1 MQWNFIL
8 IAEAMPLFYRNK
20 MKSFNKQIILNE
32 VKDYLYITL
41 ALTMFA
47 FSYTSFLL
55 PYEIVTGG
63 LTGLASLFYYSVRLP
78 IEDTF
83 FVVNLALLAVALKI
97 LGLKFLI
104 KTIYAIVALSIL
116 LWAAQLIAPHTPEG
130 NLVKA
135 LGEGNDFMAVIIGSI
150 VNGAALAMVFLH
162 NGSTGGVDIIAACV
176 NKYRDLSL
184 GTVIQIVDVCIV
196 SSSYFLFEDF
206 SKIVFGLCTIVIE
219 TVALDYIMNARRES
233 VQFMIFSKKYQEI
246 ADAVARTVDTGVTI
260 LDGHGWYTGKEVK
273 VLCTLTRKRNSVTV
287 FRLIKMIDPDAF
299 VSQSRVI
306 GVYGEGFD
314 TIKIKVKKQE
324 TTTDKK
330 TEKNK

>member
-1 MQWNFIL
+1 
-8 IAEAMPLFYRNK
+8 
-20 MKSFNKQIILNE
+20 MKSIDSQILRNE
-32 VKDYLYITL
+32 VKDYFYITL
-41 ALTMFA
+41 ALSLIA
-47 FSYTSFLL
+47 FSYTAFLL

-63 LTGLASLFYYSVRLP
+63 LAGLASLFYYAVRLP

-83 FVVNLALLAVALKI
+83 FVVNVVLLIGALKI
-97 LGLKFLI
+97 LGFKFLI
-104 KTIYAIVALSIL
+104 KTIYATVVLSFF
-116 LWAAQLIAPHTPEG
+116 LWAAQEIAPHTADG
-130 NLVKA
+130 NLIKS
-135 LGEGNDFMAVIIGSI
+135 LGEGNEFMAVIIGSFI
-150 VNGAALAMVFLH
+150 NGAGLAIVFLH
-162 NGSTGGVDIIAACV
+162 NGSTGGVDIIAASV
-176 NKYRDLSL
+176 NKYRDMSL
-184 GTVIQIVDVCIV
+184 GTVIQMVDICIV
-196 SSSYFLFEDF
+196 SSSYFIFDDF

-219 TVALDYIMNARRES
+219 TVSLDYIMNARRES

-314 TIKIKVKKQE
+314 TIKIKVKKKDE
-324 TTTDKK
+324 TDSS
-330 TEKNK
+330 NKQ

>member
-1 MQWNFIL
+1 
-8 IAEAMPLFYRNK
+8 
-20 MKSFNKQIILNE
+20 MKSIDSQILRNE
-32 VKDYLYITL
+32 IKDYFYITL
-41 ALTMFA
+41 ALSLIA
-47 FSYTSFLL
+47 FSYTAFLL

-63 LTGLASLFYYSVRLP
+63 LAGLASLFYYAVRLP

-83 FVVNLALLAVALKI
+83 FVVNVVLLIGALKI
-97 LGLKFLI
+97 LGFKFLI
-104 KTIYAIVALSIL
+104 KTIYATVVLSFF
-116 LWAAQLIAPHTPEG
+116 LWAAQEIAPHTADG
-130 NLVKA
+130 NLIKS
-135 LGEGNDFMAVIIGSI
+135 LGEGNEFMAVIIGSFI
-150 VNGAALAMVFLH
+150 NGAGLAIVFLH
-162 NGSTGGVDIIAACV
+162 NGSTGGVDIIAASV
-176 NKYRDLSL
+176 NKYRDMSL
-184 GTVIQIVDVCIV
+184 GTVIQMVDICIV
-196 SSSYFLFEDF
+196 SSSYFIFDDF

-219 TVALDYIMNARRES
+219 TVSLDYIMNARRES

-314 TIKIKVKKQE
+314 TIKIKVKKKDE
-324 TTTDKK
+324 TDSS
-330 TEKNK
+330 NKQ

>member
-1 MQWNFIL
+1 
-8 IAEAMPLFYRNK
+8 
-20 MKSFNKQIILNE
+20 MKSIDSQILRNE
-32 VKDYLYITL
+32 VKDYFYITL
-41 ALTMFA
+41 ALSLIA
-47 FSYTSFLL
+47 FSYTAFLL

-63 LTGLASLFYYSVRLP
+63 LAGLASLFYYAVRLP

-83 FVVNLALLAVALKI
+83 FAVNVILLIGALKI
-97 LGLKFLI
+97 LGFKFLI
-104 KTIYAIVALSIL
+104 KTIYATVVLSFF
-116 LWAAQLIAPHTPEG
+116 LWAAQEIAPHTADG
-130 NLVKA
+130 NLIKS
-135 LGEGNDFMAVIIGSI
+135 LGEGNEFMAVIIGSFI
-150 VNGAALAMVFLH
+150 NGAGLAIVFLH
-162 NGSTGGVDIIAACV
+162 NGSTGGVDIIAASV
-176 NKYRDLSL
+176 NKYRDMSL
-184 GTVIQIVDVCIV
+184 GTVIQMVDICIV
-196 SSSYFLFEDF
+196 SSSYFIFDDF

-219 TVALDYIMNARRES
+219 TVSLDYIMNARRES

-314 TIKIKVKKQE
+314 TIKIKVKKKDE
-324 TTTDKK
+324 TDSS
-330 TEKNK
+330 NKQ

>member
-1 MQWNFIL
+1 
-8 IAEAMPLFYRNK
+8 
-20 MKSFNKQIILNE
+20 MKSIDSQILRNE
-32 VKDYLYITL
+32 VKDYFYITL
-41 ALTMFA
+41 ALSLIA
-47 FSYTSFLL
+47 FSYTVFLL

-63 LTGLASLFYYSVRLP
+63 LAGLASLFYYAVRLP

-83 FVVNLALLAVALKI
+83 FAVNVILLIGALKI
-97 LGLKFLI
+97 LGFKFLI
-104 KTIYAIVALSIL
+104 KTIYATVVLSFF
-116 LWAAQLIAPHTPEG
+116 LWAAQEIAPHTADG
-130 NLVKA
+130 NLIKS
-135 LGEGNDFMAVIIGSI
+135 LGEGNEFMAVIIGSFI
-150 VNGAALAMVFLH
+150 NGAGLAIVFLH
-162 NGSTGGVDIIAACV
+162 NGSTGGVDIIAASV
-176 NKYRDLSL
+176 NKYRDMSL
-184 GTVIQIVDVCIV
+184 GTVIQMVDICIV
-196 SSSYFLFEDF
+196 SSSYFIFDDF

-219 TVALDYIMNARRES
+219 TVSLDYIMNARRES

-314 TIKIKVKKQE
+314 TIKIKVKKKDE
-324 TTTDKK
+324 TDSS
-330 TEKNK
+330 NKQ

>member
-1 MQWNFIL
+1 
-8 IAEAMPLFYRNK
+8 
-20 MKSFNKQIILNE
+20 MKSIDSQILRNE
-32 VKDYLYITL
+32 IKDYFYITL
-41 ALTMFA
+41 ALSLIA
-47 FSYTSFLL
+47 FSYTAFLL

-63 LTGLASLFYYSVRLP
+63 LAGLASLFYYAVRLP

-83 FVVNLALLAVALKI
+83 FVVNVVLLIGALKI
-97 LGLKFLI
+97 LGFKFLI
-104 KTIYAIVALSIL
+104 KTIYATVVLSFF
-116 LWAAQLIAPHTPEG
+116 LWAAQEIAPHTADG
-130 NLVKA
+130 NLIKS
-135 LGEGNDFMAVIIGSI
+135 LGDGNEFMAVIIGSFI
-150 VNGAALAMVFLH
+150 NGAGLAIVFLH
-162 NGSTGGVDIIAACV
+162 NGSTGGVDIIAASV
-176 NKYRDLSL
+176 NKYRDMSL
-184 GTVIQIVDVCIV
+184 GTVIQMVDICIV
-196 SSSYFLFEDF
+196 SSSYFIFDDF

-219 TVALDYIMNARRES
+219 TVSLDYIMNARRES

-314 TIKIKVKKQE
+314 TIKIKVKKQDE
-324 TTTDKK
+324 TYCS
-330 TEKNK
+330 NKQ

>member
-1 MQWNFIL
+1 
-8 IAEAMPLFYRNK
+8 
-20 MKSFNKQIILNE
+20 MKSIDSQILRNE
-32 VKDYLYITL
+32 VKDYFYITL
-41 ALTMFA
+41 ALSLIA
-47 FSYTSFLL
+47 FSYTAFLL

-63 LTGLASLFYYSVRLP
+63 LAGLASLFYYAVRLP

-83 FVVNLALLAVALKI
+83 FAVNVVLLIGALKI
-97 LGLKFLI
+97 LGFKFLI
-104 KTIYAIVALSIL
+104 KTIYATVVLSFF
-116 LWAAQLIAPHTPEG
+116 LWAAQEIAPHTADG
-130 NLVKA
+130 NLIKS
-135 LGEGNDFMAVIIGSI
+135 LGDGNEFMAVIIGSFI
-150 VNGAALAMVFLH
+150 NGAGLAIVFLH
-162 NGSTGGVDIIAACV
+162 NGSTGGVDIIAASV
-176 NKYRDLSL
+176 NKYRDMSL
-184 GTVIQIVDVCIV
+184 GTVIQMVDICIV
-196 SSSYFLFEDF
+196 SSSYFIFDDF

-219 TVALDYIMNARRES
+219 TVSLDYIMNARRES

-314 TIKIKVKKQE
+314 TIKIKVKKKDE
-324 TTTDKK
+324 TDSS
-330 TEKNK
+330 NKQ

>member
-1 MQWNFIL
+1 
-8 IAEAMPLFYRNK
+8 
-20 MKSFNKQIILNE
+20 MKSIDSQILRNE
-32 VKDYLYITL
+32 VKDYFYITL
-41 ALTMFA
+41 ALSLIA
-47 FSYTSFLL
+47 FSYTAFLL

-63 LTGLASLFYYSVRLP
+63 LAGLASLFYYAVRLP

-83 FVVNLALLAVALKI
+83 FAVNVILLIGALKI
-97 LGLKFLI
+97 LGFKFLI
-104 KTIYAIVALSIL
+104 KTIYATVVLSFF
-116 LWAAQLIAPHTPEG
+116 LWAAQEIAPHTTDG
-130 NLVKA
+130 NLIKS
-135 LGEGNDFMAVIIGSI
+135 LGEGNEFMAVIIGSFI
-150 VNGAALAMVFLH
+150 NGAGLAIVFLH
-162 NGSTGGVDIIAACV
+162 NGSTGGVDIIAASV
-176 NKYRDLSL
+176 NKYRDMSL
-184 GTVIQIVDVCIV
+184 GTVIQMVDICIV
-196 SSSYFLFEDF
+196 SSSYFIFDDF

-219 TVALDYIMNARRES
+219 TVSLDYIMNARRES

-314 TIKIKVKKQE
+314 TIKIKVKKKDE
-324 TTTDKK
+324 TDSS
-330 TEKNK
+330 NKQ

>member
-1 MQWNFIL
+1 
-8 IAEAMPLFYRNK
+8 
-20 MKSFNKQIILNE
+20 MKSIDSQILRNE
-32 VKDYLYITL
+32 VKDYFYITL
-41 ALTMFA
+41 ALSLIA
-47 FSYTSFLL
+47 FSYTAFLL

-63 LTGLASLFYYSVRLP
+63 LAGLASLFYYAVRLP

-83 FVVNLALLAVALKI
+83 FAVNVILLIGALKI
-97 LGLKFLI
+97 LGFKFLI
-104 KTIYAIVALSIL
+104 KTIYATVVLSFF
-116 LWAAQLIAPHTPEG
+116 LWAAQEIAPHTADG
-130 NLVKA
+130 NLIKS
-135 LGEGNDFMAVIIGSI
+135 LGEGNEFMAVIIGSFI
-150 VNGAALAMVFLH
+150 NGAGLAIVFLH
-162 NGSTGGVDIIAACV
+162 NGSTGGVDIIAASV
-176 NKYRDLSL
+176 NKYRDMSL
-184 GTVIQIVDVCIV
+184 GTVIQMVDICIV
-196 SSSYFLFEDF
+196 SSSYFIFDDF

-219 TVALDYIMNARRES
+219 TVSLDYIMNARRES

-314 TIKIKVKKQE
+314 TIKIKVKKKDE
-324 TTTDKK
+324 IDSS
-330 TEKNK
+330 NKQ